1 MLLIE
6 LLIEL
11 LGCRRL
17 RKEAGFGRRG
27 VFRAATG
34 PAHHEAGRKEREGLG
49 HRVPVHQAQQPPGLV
64 SSRYT
69 QAKAPQEPTHS
80 RYRTGQSTLLY
91 ISNRSI
97 GSHSAS
103 AGATTL
109 YADLYTA
116 LSAIA

>member
-1 MLLIE
+1 MLTVYI
-6 LLIEL
+6 
-11 LGCRRL
+11 
-17 RKEAGFGRRG
+17 
-27 VFRAATG
+27 
-34 PAHHEAGRKEREGLG
+34 
-49 HRVPVHQAQQPPGLV
+49 QAQQPPGLV

-116 LSAIA
+116 LSAIAWRGGYPGSWQNHL